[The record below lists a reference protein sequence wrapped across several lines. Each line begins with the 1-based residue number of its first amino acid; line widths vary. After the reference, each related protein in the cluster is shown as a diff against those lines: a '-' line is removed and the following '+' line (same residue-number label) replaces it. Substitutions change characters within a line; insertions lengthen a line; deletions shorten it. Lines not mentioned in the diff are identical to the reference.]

1 MHFLISDL
9 TPSVGIASSV
19 FGLGVLAWWRNRWA
33 RGSAVFALIA
43 MILALWTSV
52 DWFQEMQASALPQQI
67 TVWRVMFY
75 LSACLAPSLAL
86 HASAIQG
93 ARPFRLKTFLTYAVS
108 LALFFV
114 IDSAFLLRG
123 AYPNAAIGYALLDIG
138 VVAAI
143 VFHIGTFATVAARL
157 LPASYDESASRDD
170 RRRLVYAFVLLALFL
185 IAGLAQFVD
194 GPIPDGLTVSILA
207 GTFFVVSSMAFIRV
221 RLFEV
226 EVTPLEVFLLLL
238 ISGASVLVL
247 EADAT
252 ADAFLSFVGVAL
264 VGVFGVMAVNAVRRE
279 AARRRAVERMNC
291 ALVSVDEEKTDFVN
305 MMAHQLRGPLGGIR
319 FSSDMLIRGDY
330 GALPEKARDV
340 IRLIKNSADRL
351 LSLSETA
358 LNAARSEAGVFRT
371 ERTIVN
377 PTAEIQT
384 LLGEVRPFAVAKG
397 IALEACIS
405 DVSER
410 LSIDAEILR
419 NVTFN
424 LVDNAIKYTDEGRV
438 DVEVFMRDGR
448 LTVEVT
454 DTGAGLSHEDI
465 EGLFKRFHRAG
476 DGKRQGVGLGLYV
489 VKKLLDAAHGSV
501 AVESPGRGKGS
512 RFTADIPCGQVD
524 G

>member
-1 MHFLISDL
+1 MHLLTSSL
-9 TPSVGIASSV
+9 TPSIGIAASV

-33 RGSAVFALIA
+33 RGSFLFALIA
-43 MILALWTSV
+43 MVLALWTSV
-52 DWFQEMQASALPQQI
+52 DWFQGMRTSALPSQI

-75 LSACLAPSLAL
+75 LSACFAPSLAL
-86 HASAIQG
+86 HASAILG
-93 ARPFRLKTFLTYAVS
+93 ARPFRLKTFVTYAVS
-108 LALFFV
+108 LALFFL
-114 IDSAFLLRG
+114 IDSAFLLR
-123 AYPNAAIGYALLDIG
+123 ASYPAAALGYALLDFG
-138 VVAAI
+138 VISAV
-143 VFHIGTFATVAARL
+143 VFHMGALATVAARL
-157 LPASYDESASRDD
+157 MPASYDESSPRDD
-170 RRRLVYAFVLLALFL
+170 RRRMIYGFVLLALFL
-185 IAGLAQFVD
+185 LAGFFQFVASPLPA
-194 GPIPDGLTVSILA
+194 GMVVATLA
-207 GTFFVVSSMAFIRV
+207 LGFFVVSAMAFIRV
-221 RLFEV
+221 RLFEI

-238 ISGASVLVL
+238 ISGATVVVL
-247 EADAT
+247 ESDT
-252 ADAFLSFVGVAL
+252 AAAAILSFVRAAFI
-264 VGVFGVMAVNAVRRE
+264 GVFGVMAVNAVRRE

-340 IRLIKNSADRL
+340 IRLIKNGADRL

-371 ERTIVN
+371 ERTIVD

-397 IALEACIS
+397 IALEARIS
-405 DVSER
+405 DVPER

-438 DVEVFMRDGR
+438 DVEVFLRDGR

-454 DTGAGLSHEDI
+454 DTGAGLSHADI
-465 EGLFKRFHRAG
+465 EGLFKRFHRTG

-512 RFTADIPCGQVD
+512 RFTAEIPCGQVD